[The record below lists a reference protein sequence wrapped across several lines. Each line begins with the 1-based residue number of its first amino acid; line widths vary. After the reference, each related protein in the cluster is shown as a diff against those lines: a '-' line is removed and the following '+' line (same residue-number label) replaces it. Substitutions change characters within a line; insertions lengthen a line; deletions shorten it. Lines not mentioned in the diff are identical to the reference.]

1 MVKTININKI
11 KKVLKNCPYYDD
23 IMNYDILYD
32 DTYTIDLIDWYKD
45 IIFDK
50 EIDLITIKN
59 IDRCIYMYINDYN
72 YRVGLKKVVKLKDMD
87 LNSISRKK
95 RMIKKILNYNDLY
108 EENSILNIVSSR
120 WL

>member
-1 MVKTININKI
+1 MVKTIDIKKI
-11 KKVLKNCPYYDD
+11 KKVLRNCPYYDD

-32 DTYTIDLIDWYKD
+32 DIYSIDLIDWYKD

-50 EIDLITIKN
+50 EIDLPTIKN

-72 YRVGLKKVVKLKDMD
+72 YRVGLKRVVKLKDMD
-87 LNSISRKK
+87 LNSITRKK

>member
-1 MVKTININKI
+1 MVKTIDIKKI
-11 KKVLKNCPYYDD
+11 KKVLRNCPYYDD

-32 DTYTIDLIDWYKD
+32 DIYSLDLIDWYKD

-50 EIDLITIKN
+50 EIDLVTIKN

-108 EENSILNIVSSR
+108 EENSILNIVTSR